1 MPEEIFD
8 IIRKRYVVLTP
19 EEKVRQHIV
28 SVLINEK
35 EIPQSLIS
43 IEAQIKVGKLIKRY
57 DILVYDRNLKPWML
71 IECKREN
78 IKITPEVLNQTIRYN
93 QTIDSSYLLIT
104 NGIEYYCFKKDVA
117 KNNLTHQETF
127 PAFPPKINPK
137 DSL

>member
-1 MPEEIFD
+1 MPQEIFD

-19 EEKVRQHIV
+19 EEKVRQHTV

-35 EIPQSLIS
+35 GIPQSLIA
-43 IEAQIKVGKLIKRY
+43 IEAQIKVGKLTKRY

-93 QTIDSSYLLIT
+93 QTVDSPYLLIT
-104 NGIEYYCFKKDVA
+104 NGIEYYCFKKDA
-117 KNNLTHQETF
+117 TTSNLTHLETF
-127 PAFPPKINPK
+127 PSFPTK
-137 DSL
+137 